1 MKDAFKNVTVFT
13 STRADYGI
21 LSPLIHKL
29 EMQPWCKVS
38 LMISGTHLMQKFG
51 GTKKD
56 IRIDPDK
63 CFEIDLNQKG
73 DGAQD
78 VSDSLAS
85 SITKCS
91 SYFALN
97 KTDLLIILGDRFEA
111 LGCALSATLNNIPI
125 AHLHGGE
132 LTEGA
137 LDDSFRHCITKM
149 SSLHFPSTEI
159 YKNRIIQMGEKPST
173 VFNFGALA
181 VENIHNLE
189 FMDRLEL
196 TENLKFDLQK
206 NYLLVTY
213 HPETA
218 GLCDV
223 DKSIKEFLAAL
234 EVFSEFN
241 FVITY
246 PNLDSDH
253 NKIIDELLKFRDRMK
268 GRVFLTESLGMLRYL
283 SVMKYSSCVVGNSSS
298 GIIEAPILEVPTV
311 NVGNRQKGRLQ
322 TMSIVDSEGDRS
334 SIVKAVKKALDL
346 GTIRFEHPYGKG
358 ETSDK
363 IIEILRRELPVLKK
377 SKSFYDINFK

>member
-1 MKDAFKNVTVFT
+1 MNKITIFT

-21 LSPLIHKL
+21 LCPLISKL
-29 EMQPWCKVS
+29 ELQEWCEVS
-38 LMISGTHLMQKFG
+38 LIISGTHLMQKFG

-56 IRIDPDK
+56 IRMAPDK

-78 VSDSLAS
+78 VSNSLAS
-85 SITKCS
+85 SIAKCS
-91 SYFALN
+91 SYFASN

-111 LGCALSATLNNIPI
+111 LGCALSAILNNVPI

-149 SSLHFPSTEI
+149 SSLHFPSTET
-159 YKNRIIQMGEKPST
+159 YKNRIIQMGENPST

-181 VENIHNLE
+181 VENIHYLE

-196 TENLKFDLQK
+196 TENLKFDLKK
-206 NYLLVTY
+206 NYFLITY

-218 GLCDV
+218 GLCNV
-223 DKSIKEFLAAL
+223 DNSIREFLAAL
-234 EVFSEFN
+234 EKFSEYN

-246 PNLDSDH
+246 PNLDSNH
-253 NKIIDELLKFRDRMK
+253 NKIIDELLKFKNRMK
-268 GRVFLTESLGMLRYL
+268 DRVLLTESLGMLRYL
-283 SVMKYSSCVVGNSSS
+283 SVMKYCSCVVGNSSS

-311 NVGNRQKGRLQ
+311 NVGDRQKGRLQ
-322 TMSIVDSEGDRS
+322 TMSIVNSEDDKS

-346 GTIRFEHPYGKG
+346 GTNCFEHPYGKG
-358 ETSDK
+358 DTSDK
-363 IIEILRRELPVLKK
+363 MVEILKRELPALKT
-377 SKSFYDINFK
+377 SKSFYNIKIK

>member
-1 MKDAFKNVTVFT
+1 MYKIKIFT

-21 LSPLIHKL
+21 LSPLISKL
-29 EMQPWCKVS
+29 ELQEWCEVS
-38 LMISGTHLMQKFG
+38 LIISGTHLMQKFG

-56 IRIDPDK
+56 IRIAPEK

-78 VSDSLAS
+78 VSNSLAS

-91 SYFALN
+91 SYFASN

-159 YKNRIIQMGEKPST
+159 YKNRIIQMGENPST
-173 VFNFGALA
+173 VFSFGALA
-181 VENIHNLE
+181 VENIHHLE
-189 FMDRLEL
+189 FMDRQKL
-196 TENLKFDLQK
+196 TENLKFDLQS
-206 NYLLVTY
+206 NYFLVTY

-218 GLCDV
+218 GLCNV
-223 DKSIKEFLAAL
+223 DNSIREFLAAL
-234 EVFSEFN
+234 ENFSEYN

-253 NKIIDELLKFRDRMK
+253 NKIIDELIKFRDRMK

-311 NVGNRQKGRLQ
+311 NVGVRQKGRLQ
-322 TMSIVDSEGDRS
+322 TISIVNSDNDKN
-334 SIVKAVKKALDL
+334 SIIKAVKKALDL
-346 GTIRFEHPYGKG
+346 GVNHFEHPYGKG
-358 ETSDK
+358 DTSEK
-363 IIEILRRELPVLKK
+363 IIEVLRTELPALKT
-377 SKSFYDINFK
+377 SKSFYNIKLNE